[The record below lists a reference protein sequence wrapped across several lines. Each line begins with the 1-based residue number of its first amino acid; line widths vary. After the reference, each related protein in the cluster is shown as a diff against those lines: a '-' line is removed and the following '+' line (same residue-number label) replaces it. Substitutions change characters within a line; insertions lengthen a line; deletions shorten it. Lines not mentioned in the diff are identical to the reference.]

1 MKSKNKLLAY
11 ILLAAITLNI
21 NSGIRAEGEVT
32 DIYSENKESEVIS
45 VETYTQP
52 ASDYWNADPEDFR
65 PTRNEDNIVDPNPN
79 NSIPLT
85 DLDTQNVIKK
95 LPRVEGGNIKAT
107 NILATKPSKARA
119 TVTENVD
126 QNAKDVTPKIEENQK
141 QPEEKTDNEIDMRQ
155 FMRIKTASGKE
166 FLIVVDHGKDKENVQ
181 MLTEV
186 SEQDLL
192 NLIEGQ
198 SVEDKMKAEQEA
210 ARLQLEQE
218 RKEFEENKKAEEE
231 RLKQEKNKK
240 PEKTKSGGS
249 SWFTFL
255 LIALVFTGGFVYYK
269 KKKSED
275 YISDEDSEEDDD
287 YYSDSDDIDYD
298 EYFEEE
304 DDE

>member
-21 NSGIRAEGEVT
+21 NSGIRAEGEIT

-52 ASDYWNADPEDFR
+52 ASDYWNVDPQDFR

-126 QNAKDVTPKIEENQK
+126 QNAKDVTPKIEEKQK

-231 RLKQEKNKK
+231 RLKQERNKK
-240 PEKTKSGGS
+240 SEKTKSGS
-249 SWFTFL
+249 SNWITFL
-255 LIALVFTGGFVYYK
+255 LIAIFAGGFVYYK

-275 YISDEDSEEDDD
+275 YISDGSNEEDDD
-287 YYSDSDDIDYD
+287 YYSDSDEIDYD

>member
-21 NSGIRAEGEVT
+21 NSGIRAEGEIT

-52 ASDYWNADPEDFR
+52 ASDYWNADPQDFR

-119 TVTENVD
+119 TVIENVD
-126 QNAKDVTPKIEENQK
+126 QNAEDVTPKVEEKQK

-166 FLIVVDHGKDKENVQ
+166 FLIAVDHGKDKENVQ

-240 PEKTKSGGS
+240 PEKTKSGS
-249 SWFTFL
+249 SNWITFL
-255 LIALVFTGGFVYYK
+255 LIAIFAGGFVYYK

-275 YISDEDSEEDDD
+275 YISDEGNDEDDD
-287 YYSDSDDIDYD
+287 YYSDSDEIDYD

>member
-21 NSGIRAEGEVT
+21 NSGIRAEGEVI

-52 ASDYWNADPEDFR
+52 ASDYWNADPEDFK

-85 DLDTQNVIKK
+85 DLDTQNVIRK

-126 QNAKDVTPKIEENQK
+126 QNAKDVTPKIEEKQK
-141 QPEEKTDNEIDMRQ
+141 QPEEKADNEIDMRQ

-231 RLKQEKNKK
+231 RLKQERNKQ
-240 PEKTKSGGS
+240 PEKTKSGS
-249 SWFTFL
+249 SNWITFL
-255 LIALVFTGGFVYYK
+255 LIAIFAGGFVYYK

-275 YISDEDSEEDDD
+275 YVSDESNEEDD
-287 YYSDSDDIDYD
+287 YYSDSDEIDYD

>member
-32 DIYSENKESEVIS
+32 DIYSENKESEIIS

-85 DLDTQNVIKK
+85 DLDTQNIIKK
-95 LPRVEGGNIKAT
+95 LPRVPGGNIKAT

-126 QNAKDVTPKIEENQK
+126 QNAKDVTPKIEEK
-141 QPEEKTDNEIDMRQ
+141 QEQPKEKADNEIDMRQ

-231 RLKQEKNKK
+231 KLKQEKNKK
-240 PEKTKSGGS
+240 PEKTKSGSS
-249 SWFTFL
+249 SWITFI
-255 LIALVFTGGFVYYK
+255 LIAIFAVGFVYYK

-275 YISDEDSEEDDD
+275 YVSDESNEEDD
-287 YYSDSDDIDYD
+287 YYSDSDEIDYD

>member
-21 NSGIRAEGEVT
+21 NSGIRAEGEIT

-45 VETYTQP
+45 VETYTQS
-52 ASDYWNADPEDFR
+52 ASDYWNVDPQDFR

-126 QNAKDVTPKIEENQK
+126 QNAKDVTPKIEEKQK

-155 FMRIKTASGKE
+155 FMSIKTASGKE

-231 RLKQEKNKK
+231 RLKQERNKQ
-240 PEKTKSGGS
+240 PEKTKSGS
-249 SWFTFL
+249 SNWITFL
-255 LIALVFTGGFVYYK
+255 LIAIFAGGFVYYK

-275 YISDEDSEEDDD
+275 YVSDESNEEDDD
-287 YYSDSDDIDYD
+287 YYSDSDEIDYD

>member
-21 NSGIRAEGEVT
+21 NSGIRAEGEIT

-52 ASDYWNADPEDFR
+52 ASDYWNADPQDFR

-119 TVTENVD
+119 TVIENVD
-126 QNAKDVTPKIEENQK
+126 QNAEDVTPKVEEKQK

-240 PEKTKSGGS
+240 PEKTKSGS
-249 SWFTFL
+249 SNWITFL
-255 LIALVFTGGFVYYK
+255 LIAIFAGVFVYYK

-275 YISDEDSEEDDD
+275 YISDEGNDEDDD
-287 YYSDSDDIDYD
+287 YYSDSNEIDYD

-304 DDE
+304 NDE

>member
-1 MKSKNKLLAY
+1 MKSKKKLLAY

-21 NSGIRAEGEVT
+21 NSGIRAEGEIT

-52 ASDYWNADPEDFR
+52 ASDYFNVDPEDFR

-85 DLDTQNVIKK
+85 DLDTQNVIRK

-107 NILATKPSKARA
+107 NIFATKPSKARA

-126 QNAKDVTPKIEENQK
+126 QNAKDVTPKIEEKQK
-141 QPEEKTDNEIDMRQ
+141 QPEEKADTEIDMRQ

-231 RLKQEKNKK
+231 RLKEEKNKQ
-240 PEKTKSGGS
+240 PEKTKSGS
-249 SWFTFL
+249 SNWITFL
-255 LIALVFTGGFVYYK
+255 LLAIFAGGFVYYK
-269 KKKSED
+269 KKKSDD
-275 YISDEDSEEDDD
+275 YISDEGNEEDDD

>member
-1 MKSKNKLLAY
+1 
-11 ILLAAITLNI
+11 
-21 NSGIRAEGEVT
+21 
-32 DIYSENKESEVIS
+32 
-45 VETYTQP
+45 
-52 ASDYWNADPEDFR
+52 
-65 PTRNEDNIVDPNPN
+65 
-79 NSIPLT
+79 
-85 DLDTQNVIKK
+85 
-95 LPRVEGGNIKAT
+95 
-107 NILATKPSKARA
+107 
-119 TVTENVD
+119 
-126 QNAKDVTPKIEENQK
+126 
-141 QPEEKTDNEIDMRQ
+141 MRQ

-240 PEKTKSGGS
+240 PEKTKSGS
-249 SWFTFL
+249 SNWITFL
-255 LIALVFTGGFVYYK
+255 LIAIFAGGFVYYK

-275 YISDEDSEEDDD
+275 YISDEGNDEDDD
-287 YYSDSDDIDYD
+287 YYSDSDEIDYD